1 MKRTIT
7 IFLIL
12 IILLFSAGCV
22 SDKGK
27 VVKPQD
33 NKKAD
38 SSINTNTK
46 PQASIKIDQS
56 KDIEVAKGFVEALR
70 IADANTLKVL
80 SKFTSKELTVEKVLK
95 VYGEEFYKYKKDEI
109 KTVLADM
116 GPDVKG
122 VFLSGPINDPGLVL
136 IAIKVEKINNKYY
149 VTEILED
156 TES

>member
-1 MKRTIT
+1 MKRITTIS
-7 IFLIL
+7 LVL
-12 IILLFSAGCV
+12 IILLFSTGCV
-22 SDKGK
+22 SDRGK
-27 VVKPQD
+27 VEKPQD

-70 IADANTLKVL
+70 IADANTLKV
-80 SKFTSKELTVEKVLK
+80 
-95 VYGEEFYKYKKDEI
+95 
-109 KTVLADM
+109 M

-122 VFLSGPINDPGLVL
+122 VFLSGPVNDPGLVL